1 MNTVSRIREVHI
13 ETVWERGK
21 GKGEKGKA
29 VPHGSDD

>member
-21 GKGEKGKA
+21 GKA